1 MLSDLYL
8 PCYLKPS
15 CPDLENLIY
24 YNSDIN
30 SLSSPS
36 NEQFMFSINI
46 ECLSL
51 PPSNN
56 LLFIVWRELL
66 FIK

>member
-8 PCYLKPS
+8 PSYLKPS
-15 CPDLENLIY
+15 CPNLENLIY
-24 YNSDIN
+24 YNSDN
-30 SLSSPS
+30 SLSRPF

-46 ECLSL
+46 DCLRL
-51 PPSNN
+51 LPSNY
-56 LLFIVWRELL
+56 LLFITWRQLL